1 MLQNDA
7 QKILEHFTSVLQDR
21 RSRAARVQQTLDK
34 KAKQKA
40 AEATGGLVAPAPPS
54 EEELLQQENE
64 ERREK
69 GDAHIKD
76 FAAGE
81 LADDVNDAIDADA
94 MDVEVQFQPTGAEA
108 VRARMMAL
116 WDDVKLHITQ
126 METNSQDFPST
137 AKDHV
142 WAVYTR
148 EVKLTSLEE
157 LLFSY
162 VMAQRAYKAVSHKVD
177 EREFFDYYF
186 AKVRVPV
193 MRLRD
198 DDNCTLLHYICLLD
212 RNNIELLY
220 SALDAFADR
229 AREQL
234 RQRTANNEKAPDL
247 ECNLVKSLFTETEN
261 AAGDSVLGL
270 VERIGHK
277 AIHKRCSDRLEW
289 MYTLEDEQH
298 KVSSE
303 DSDKPAVQRVF
314 NRQNRD
320 YNPAFLE
327 QLLTDRDPRGAAVYV
342 RIKASEIDP
351 DEISRMHKNN
361 ETDLF
366 AVDLGSKRTN
376 DLGTFRS
383 KSAQSVGALS
393 NHYAKQGMFNLN
405 FAKRKLVIDDGTRSQ
420 GYRDERGYNTY
431 MQMAAMPD
439 INVAFMQNENE
450 FWDHI
455 LRRMALQQYQKKG
468 GKVTLREI
476 ELKICRD
483 VLDMPGNDGRTAL
496 HLAAHSG
503 NVEALNF
510 VLRKLLSLFYAE
522 EYRKVLDGPP
532 NPKQLAKVR
541 GPYLTEMRDNLA
553 YLTSIDN
560 DNFNPWM
567 LAIAGNRKDVLM
579 TIVGMV
585 DRYPEYMEVISRLP
599 VQPGRKAEP
608 ISLAD
613 FASRSYG
620 DSATINEAGRYLR
633 SVLRDASHRAQAKKD
648 GGRIIRTR

>member
-198 DDNCTLLHYICLLD
+198 DDN
-212 RNNIELLY
+212 
-220 SALDAFADR
+220 
-229 AREQL
+229 
-234 RQRTANNEKAPDL
+234 
-247 ECNLVKSLFTETEN
+247 
-261 AAGDSVLGL
+261 
-270 VERIGHK
+270 
-277 AIHKRCSDRLEW
+277 
-289 MYTLEDEQH
+289 
-298 KVSSE
+298 
-303 DSDKPAVQRVF
+303 
-314 NRQNRD
+314 
-320 YNPAFLE
+320 
-327 QLLTDRDPRGAAVYV
+327 
-342 RIKASEIDP
+342 
-351 DEISRMHKNN
+351 
-361 ETDLF
+361 
-366 AVDLGSKRTN
+366 
-376 DLGTFRS
+376 
-383 KSAQSVGALS
+383 
-393 NHYAKQGMFNLN
+393 
-405 FAKRKLVIDDGTRSQ
+405 
-420 GYRDERGYNTY
+420 
-431 MQMAAMPD
+431 
-439 INVAFMQNENE
+439 
-450 FWDHI
+450 
-455 LRRMALQQYQKKG
+455 
-468 GKVTLREI
+468 
-476 ELKICRD
+476 
-483 VLDMPGNDGRTAL
+483 
-496 HLAAHSG
+496 
-503 NVEALNF
+503 
-510 VLRKLLSLFYAE
+510 
-522 EYRKVLDGPP
+522 
-532 NPKQLAKVR
+532 
-541 GPYLTEMRDNLA
+541 
-553 YLTSIDN
+553 
-560 DNFNPWM
+560 
-567 LAIAGNRKDVLM
+567 
-579 TIVGMV
+579 
-585 DRYPEYMEVISRLP
+585 
-599 VQPGRKAEP
+599 
-608 ISLAD
+608 
-613 FASRSYG
+613 
-620 DSATINEAGRYLR
+620 
-633 SVLRDASHRAQAKKD
+633 
-648 GGRIIRTR
+648 